1 MFLYIEC
8 NFQIVRYMKK
18 DAKCGVG
25 RKIDAYFLYTWKVCA
40 LESVVCQRSLVH
52 VDIVIGLGKLDK
64 TYWKHSRIFFAM
76 IRSEIDIYMPY
87 CRTA

>member
-52 VDIVIGLGKLDK
+52 VDIVIVLGKLDK
-64 TYWKHSRIFFAM
+64 TYWTYSIFDHDFFM
-76 IRSEIDIYMPY
+76 THPV
-87 CRTA
+87 C

>member
-1 MFLYIEC
+1 MLYRDKIILMFLYIVC

-25 RKIDAYFLYTWKVCA
+25 RKIDAYILYTWKVCA

-52 VDIVIGLGKLDK
+52 VDLVIVLKNLTRLIGHTVYL
-64 TYWKHSRIFFAM
+64 TMIF
-76 IRSEIDIYMPY
+76 S
-87 CRTA
+87 